1 MVNFDVSSNSTRIV
15 LLTAMCVKQEE
26 ESVNIKGLFHATS
39 ILDETEISKHN

>member
-1 MVNFDVSSNSTRIV
+1 MVNFDVSSNSTLIV
-15 LLTAMCVKQEE
+15 LLTAICVKQE